1 MDSLDNNTEI
11 NSSYADALGN
21 VDPVAVENFEEGKVE
36 LSVPMKYK
44 PKPKTPKHKV
54 DKKPDPLPKGK
65 AVPVFSHQTYVDEDG
80 IEHMVPPTYDKSKM
94 NLPKPKFQKP
104 ADMPEVVDAA
114 DNVAETEE
122 TPSFLQTWQN
132 DAEAD
137 KIDNQINQILD
148 NDDPIDL
155 VQSEEAE
162 KPQMSVEQNRSD
174 TSDKNML
181 SFANAVNKK
190 TQGKGTFSSADLLKN
205 YASQTPVKKENDG
218 LEGDID
224 VENLDAIIAAHTPVV
239 EEEKVEDL
247 GADEVMSGERQN
259 RAKVAE
265 RAAIPALS
273 DEEIS
278 ADLEK
283 KPESEVFGVKDASNN
298 QDDVKTNVVDEPQ
311 SSAMVDGPEMG
322 EADDL
327 SIDDLLSADI
337 DVKPEIEPQTNVAP
351 VAEEEGVFAVEE
363 PVFTPEPEVEIK
375 PQTEPETIVPAEVQ
389 AVSNDGVPFPMVE
402 EIKTPQFVP
411 EVDNAP
417 QVEDTKPEALKP
429 VVEEPLSSKEKI
441 ENLFGENKF
450 AQEYSLGLAENYKV
464 ISARDMPKFLTGD
477 EKVNAIQINVG
488 ESDYGWSV
496 TFDNGIV
503 MGISDVRRYQLQFG
517 ALPSMNGVV
526 AYGQQKMGFNKIK
539 KIVLYQTPKY
549 FRYTL

>member
-162 KPQMSVEQNRSD
+162 KTQMSVEQNRSD
-174 TSDKNML
+174 TSDKNMS

-298 QDDVKTNVVDEPQ
+298 QDDVKTDVVDEPQ

-450 AQEYSLGLAENYKV
+450 AQEYSLGLSENYKV
-464 ISARDMPKFLTGD
+464 ISTRDMPKFLTGD

-496 TFDNGIV
+496 IFDNGIV

>member
-122 TPSFLQTWQN
+122 TPSFLQNWQN

-155 VQSEEAE
+155 AQSEEAE
-162 KPQMSVEQNRSD
+162 KSQMSVVQNRSD
-174 TSDKNML
+174 TSDKNMS

-450 AQEYSLGLAENYKV
+450 AQEYSLGLSENYKV
-464 ISARDMPKFLTGD
+464 ISTRDMPKFLTGD

-496 TFDNGIV
+496 IFDNGIV

>member
-36 LSVPMKYK
+36 LSVPMKYR

-122 TPSFLQTWQN
+122 TPSFLQNWQN

-174 TSDKNML
+174 TSDKNMP

-298 QDDVKTNVVDEPQ
+298 QDDVKTDVVDEPQ

-363 PVFTPEPEVEIK
+363 PVFTPE
-375 PQTEPETIVPAEVQ
+375 
-389 AVSNDGVPFPMVE
+389 
-402 EIKTPQFVP
+402 P

-496 TFDNGIV
+496 IFDNGIV

>member
-122 TPSFLQTWQN
+122 TPSFLQNWQN

-174 TSDKNML
+174 TSDKNMP

-298 QDDVKTNVVDEPQ
+298 QDDVKTDMVDEPQ

-322 EADDL
+322 EADNL

-351 VAEEEGVFAVEE
+351 VAEEEGVFA
-363 PVFTPEPEVEIK
+363 
-375 PQTEPETIVPAEVQ
+375 
-389 AVSNDGVPFPMVE
+389 
-402 EIKTPQFVP
+402 
-411 EVDNAP
+411 
-417 QVEDTKPEALKP
+417 
-429 VVEEPLSSKEKI
+429 VEEPLSSKEKI

>member
-162 KPQMSVEQNRSD
+162 KTQMSVEQNRSD
-174 TSDKNML
+174 TSDKNMS

-322 EADDL
+322 EADNL

-363 PVFTPEPEVEIK
+363 PVFMPEPEAEIK

-450 AQEYSLGLAENYKV
+450 AQEYSLGLSENYKV
-464 ISARDMPKFLTGD
+464 ISTRDMPKFLTGD

-496 TFDNGIV
+496 IFDNGIV

>member
-162 KPQMSVEQNRSD
+162 KTQMSVEQNRSD
-174 TSDKNML
+174 TSDKNMS

-450 AQEYSLGLAENYKV
+450 AQEYSLGLSENYKV
-464 ISARDMPKFLTGD
+464 ISTRDMPKFLTGD

-496 TFDNGIV
+496 IFDNGIV